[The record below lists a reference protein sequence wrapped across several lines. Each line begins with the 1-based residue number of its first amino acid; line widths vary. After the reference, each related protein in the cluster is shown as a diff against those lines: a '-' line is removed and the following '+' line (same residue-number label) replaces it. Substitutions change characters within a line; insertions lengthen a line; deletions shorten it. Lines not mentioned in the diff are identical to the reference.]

1 MRTQAVTTLVATL
14 VMAAPAAQAAD
25 LAKGKQNY
33 ERFCASCHGFNGM
46 SVSPGAPNL
55 RMNEG
60 LIQPDF
66 QIVQKL
72 LAGSP
77 MKGKTPLRGILN
89 EQELLD
95 VITYTRTMR

>member
-1 MRTQAVTTLVATL
+1 MKRGLFPAIALI
-14 VMAAPAAQAAD
+14 AAAAGTVQAAD

-46 SVSPGAPNL
+46 SVTPGAPNL

-66 QIVQKL
+66 QILQKL
-72 LAGSP
+72 KMGSP
-77 MKGKTPLRGILN
+77 MKGKTPLAGILTD
-89 EQELLD
+89 QELLD